1 MYVSA
6 FGVGMYFRKYLWAY
20 ILADA
25 YQAAFFVTVSIGL
38 WYNYGVTTV
47 ESTFSFKLG
56 IL

>member
-20 ILADA
+20 ILADT

-38 WYNYGVTTV
+38 KYNYGVTTV